1 MEYRRLGQ
9 TGLEVSSIGLGCV
22 TFGRE
27 IDKAT
32 SFEVMDH
39 ALERGINLL
48 DTAEAY
54 AAGESERVVGEW
66 MADRGT
72 RDSIV
77 LATKVSGTLTRERV
91 ISSAEES
98 LTRLGVDVIDLFQ
111 LHIYDSTTPVDETL
125 AALDTLV
132 EQGKVKHVGCSNWD
146 AWHMAHTLIRTA
158 NEGGARMESVQP
170 PYNLVQR
177 EIESDL
183 LPLCR
188 DQQVG
193 VLSYSPLG
201 AGFLTGKY
209 RPGQAIP
216 GGTRFDV
223 MPGHQPIYFHD
234 TGWAALGRLDAASE
248 ATGRS
253 LVDLALAWTIAQPG
267 ITSVL
272 IGCRKLSHVDQ
283 AFEAEAAGI
292 DEELAARLG
301 GLEESDGE

>member
-1 MEYRRLGQ
+1 MNLRELGT
-9 TGLEVSSIGLGCV
+9 TGLKVSSIGLGCV

-32 SFEVMDH
+32 SFNILDH
-39 ALERGINLL
+39 ALDRGINLL

-66 MADRGT
+66 IADRGV
-72 RDSIV
+72 RDRVV
-77 LATKVSGTLTRERV
+77 LATKVAGSLTRDRV
-91 ISSAEES
+91 IESADES
-98 LTRLGVDVIDLFQ
+98 LQRLGVDVIDLFQ
-111 LHIYDSTTPVDETL
+111 LHVWDDETPVEETL
-125 AALDTLV
+125 DALETLV
-132 EQGKVKHVGCSNWD
+132 QQGKVQHIGCSNWS
-146 AWHMAHTLIRTA
+146 AWQLAKALLLARDSGA
-158 NEGGARMESVQP
+158 ARMQSVQP

-177 EIESDL
+177 EIEADL

-209 RPGQAIP
+209 RPEQEIP

-234 TGWAALGRLDAASE
+234 HGWATLERLDAVSAE
-248 ATGRS
+248 TGRS
-253 LVDLALAWTIAQPG
+253 LVQLSLSWAIVQPG
-267 ITSVL
+267 VTSVL
-272 IGCRKLSHVDQ
+272 IGCRNTSQVDQ
-283 AFEAEAAGI
+283 AFEAEAAG
-292 DEELAARLG
+292 LADDLVSRLAG
-301 GLEESDGE
+301 DAG

>member
-1 MEYRRLGQ
+1 MNFRELGT

-32 SFEVMDH
+32 SFDILDH

-66 MADRGT
+66 IADRGA
-72 RDSIV
+72 RDRVV
-77 LATKVSGTLTRERV
+77 LATKVAGSLTRDRV
-91 ISSAEES
+91 IESAEAS
-98 LTRLGVDVIDLFQ
+98 LQRLGVDVIDLFQ
-111 LHIYDSTTPVDETL
+111 LHVWDDETPVEETL
-125 AALDTLV
+125 EALETLV
-132 EQGKVKHVGCSNWD
+132 QQGKVQHIGCSNWS
-146 AWHMAHTLIRTA
+146 AWQLAKALLMARDSGA
-158 NEGGARMESVQP
+158 ARMQSVQP

-177 EIESDL
+177 EIEADL

-209 RPGQAIP
+209 RPEQEIP

-234 TGWAALGRLDAASE
+234 DGWATLERLDAVSAE
-248 ATGRS
+248 TGRS
-253 LVDLALAWTIAQPG
+253 LVQLSLSWAIVQPG
-267 ITSVL
+267 VTSVL
-272 IGCRKLSHVDQ
+272 IGCRSTSHVDQ
-283 AFEAEAAGI
+283 AFEAEAAGLA
-292 DEELAARLG
+292 DDLAARLAADAG
-301 GLEESDGE
+301 